1 MQNTAYRFYRQ
12 VSEHTATKFMPGILA
27 SAVEFCEGVPCK
39 NNQADDLSRLHKRV
53 SEHFVKNQGDVNND
67 IMKVKTLLYAFLLRE
82 PVPPSLQA
90 DMQYVL
96 GSAHRLLNG
105 LLNICMEQRFV
116 TATLNVIEF
125 SQLLTQALW
134 FHSNPLLQLPHFDM
148 TQASTHARNLVEVEG
163 IRRAT
168 PLCARRASL
177 HKLRPRLPPVALRR
191 H

>member
-82 PVPPSLQA
+82 SVPPSLQA

-148 TQASTHARNLVEVEG
+148 VQASIHERD
-163 IRRAT
+163 
-168 PLCARRASL
+168 PLTRIDGAAPFPVHLS
-177 HKLRPRLPPVALRR
+177 RLAVVDWCSSIKALRQY
-191 H
+191 